1 MKSLFF
7 TGKGGVGKSTLS
19 SAFGYQLAEKG
30 YKVLIVSLDPAHNL
44 GDIFSVKLDSKETS
58 FSKNLSLSEV
68 DLSKASKKYL
78 KENTKVFEEVY
89 GYLKVLN
96 LDRYF
101 NILKYTPGMEEN
113 AALIEIDRI
122 FSTGDKFDFI
132 VFDTPPTGI
141 TLRILALPSITI
153 NWLEQLIGI
162 RKQIL
167 EKRYT
172 IRKVRE
178 GNTETEKLKY
188 DESDDKVIVKL
199 YRMHEKYR
207 NLESLIRGNN
217 NTVSVVFNPDFL
229 SMKESERLIKSLD
242 ELGIP
247 LRLTFN
253 NKFDSCLSEDADKI
267 EKYLL
272 SQKNDVINQR
282 IGFSGNKKNPGY
294 IIPDDLIQNYLK
306 GNTDV

>member
-19 SAFGYQLAEKG
+19 SAFGYQLSEAG
-30 YKVLIVSLDPAHNL
+30 YKVLVVSLDPAHNL
-44 GDIFSVKLDSKETS
+44 GDIFNVKLNSGDVKFTG
-58 FSKNLSLSEV
+58 NLFLSEV
-68 DLSKASKKYL
+68 DLAKASKKYL

-113 AALIEIDRI
+113 AALIEIERI
-122 FSTGDKFDFI
+122 YSEGEKYDYI
-132 VFDTPPTGI
+132 IFDTPPTGI

-167 EKRYT
+167 DKRYT
-172 IRKVRE
+172 IRKVRD
-178 GNTETEKLKY
+178 GKTESEKLNY
-188 DESDDKVIVKL
+188 DESDDKVIMKL
-199 YRMHEKYR
+199 YKMHEKYR
-207 NLESLIRGNN
+207 KLESVLKGED

-229 SMKESERLIKSLD
+229 SMKESERLIESLD
-242 ELGIP
+242 ELNIP

-253 NKFDSCLSEDADKI
+253 NKYDNCMAEDAEKI
-267 EKYLL
+267 EKHLL
-272 SQKNDVINQR
+272 SGRSGVINQR
-282 IGFSGNKKNPGY
+282 VGFSDHKNIPGY
-294 IIPDDLIQNYLK
+294 MIPDNLTENYLK
-306 GNTDV
+306 EY

>member
-19 SAFGYQLAEKG
+19 SAFGYQLSEKG

-44 GDIFSVKLDSKETS
+44 GDIFGIKLNSKEYK
-58 FSKNLSLSEV
+58 FADNLSLAEI
-68 DLSKASKKYL
+68 DLAKASKKYL

-113 AALIEIDRI
+113 AALIEVERI
-122 FSTGDKFDFI
+122 FSEGEKYDFI
-132 VFDTPPTGI
+132 IFDTPPTGI

-153 NWLEQLIGI
+153 NWIEQLIGI

-167 EKRYT
+167 DKRYT
-172 IRKVRE
+172 IKRVRGGE
-178 GNTETEKLKY
+178 ADPEKLKY
-188 DESDDKVIVKL
+188 SESDDKVIMKL
-199 YRMHEKYR
+199 YRMLEKYS
-207 NLESLIRGNN
+207 NLDSLLKNKD

-229 SMKESERLIKSLD
+229 SMKESERLIQSLD
-242 ELGIP
+242 ELNIP

-253 NKFDSCLSEDADKI
+253 NKYDSCLSEDASKI
-267 EKYLL
+267 EKHLL
-272 SQKNDVINQR
+272 SGRTGVINQR
-282 IGFSGNKKNPGY
+282 IGFSDSKNKPGY
-294 IIPDDLIQNYLK
+294 IIPDDLTDNYLK
-306 GNTDV
+306 EY

>member
-19 SAFGYQLAEKG
+19 SAFGYQLSQKG

-44 GDIFSVKLDSKETS
+44 GDIFNTRL
-58 FSKNLSLSEV
+58 KNREIKFAENLFLAEV

-101 NILKYTPGMEEN
+101 NVLKYTPGMEEN
-113 AALIEIDRI
+113 AALIEIERI
-122 FSTGDKFDFI
+122 YTEGIKYDFI

-141 TLRILALPSITI
+141 TLRIMALPTITV

-172 IRKVRE
+172 IRHIRD
-178 GNTETEKLKY
+178 GISTGDEKLVY
-188 DESDDKVIVKL
+188 NELDDTVIKKL
-199 YRMHEKYR
+199 YLMHEKYKK
-207 NLESLIRGNN
+207 LDSMIKGEN

-229 SMKESERLIKSLD
+229 SLRESERLINSLD

-247 LRLTFN
+247 VRLAFN
-253 NKFDSCLSEDADKI
+253 NKYDSCLSEDADKI
-267 EKYLL
+267 EKQLFAGR
-272 SQKNDVINQR
+272 SGIKNQR
-282 IGFSGNKKNPGY
+282 IGFADHKNSPGY
-294 IIPDDLIQNYLK
+294 SIPADLTEYYLQEY
-306 GNTDV
+306 

>member
-19 SAFGYQLAEKG
+19 SAFGYQLSEIG

-44 GDIFSVKLDSKETS
+44 GDIFGVKLSSKEYE
-58 FSKNLSLSEV
+58 FAENLSLAEI
-68 DLSKASKKYL
+68 DLAKASKKYL

-113 AALIEIDRI
+113 AALIEVERI
-122 FSTGDKFDFI
+122 FSEGEKYDYI

-167 EKRYT
+167 DKRYT
-172 IRKVRE
+172 IKRVRGGE
-178 GNTETEKLKY
+178 SDPEKLKY
-188 DESDDKVIVKL
+188 SESDDKVIMKL
-199 YRMHEKYR
+199 YKMLEKYQDLDSR
-207 NLESLIRGNN
+207 LKGKDNA
-217 NTVSVVFNPDFL
+217 VSVVFNPDFL
-229 SMKESERLIKSLD
+229 SMKESERLIQSLD
-242 ELGIP
+242 ELNIP
-247 LRLTFN
+247 FRLAFN
-253 NKFDSCLSEDADKI
+253 NKFDSCMSEDAEKI
-267 EKYLL
+267 EKHLL
-272 SQKNDVINQR
+272 SGRSDVINQR
-282 IGFSGNKKNPGY
+282 VGFSGSKNNPGY
-294 IIPDDLIQNYLK
+294 VIPDALTDNYLK
-306 GNTDV
+306 ES